1 MRRFRLLPPVCG
13 ATILFGW
20 IACAKDDHEA
30 EARATLASFLRDS
43 LGPATDPQVAF
54 IAGGGPRDSH
64 LYVHF
69 DTSAFANASDSAFA
83 ARARDVAR
91 FALRHYPNPQALD
104 SVTIGARENM
114 GPGIAKIHHTLTFPV
129 AELDEGAHK

>member
-1 MRRFRLLPPVCG
+1 MRRFRLLLPACG
-13 ATILFGW
+13 ITMLFGW
-20 IACAKDDHEA
+20 IACAKDDHQA

-43 LGPATDPQVAF
+43 LGTTTDPQVAF

-91 FALRHYPNPQALD
+91 FALRHYPNPQTLD
-104 SVTIGARENM
+104 SVTIGARENVA
-114 GPGIAKIHHTLTFPV
+114 PGMAKIHHTLAFPV
-129 AELDEGAHK
+129 AELEEGAHK

>member
-1 MRRFRLLPPVCG
+1 MRPFRLLLPACSV
-13 ATILFGW
+13 TMLFIW
-20 IACAKDDHEA
+20 IACAKDGHEP

-43 LGPATDPQVAF
+43 MGPSADPQVAF

-69 DTSAFANASDSAFA
+69 DTSAFANTSDSAFA

-91 FALRHYPNPQALD
+91 FALRHYPDPQTLD